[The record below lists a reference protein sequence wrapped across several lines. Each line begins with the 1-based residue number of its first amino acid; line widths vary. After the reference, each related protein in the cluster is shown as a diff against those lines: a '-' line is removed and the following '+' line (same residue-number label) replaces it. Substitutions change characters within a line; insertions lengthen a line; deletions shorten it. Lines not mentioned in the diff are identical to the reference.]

1 VARRQIRRTR
11 DGSYQLRLS
20 PPERELLRAL
30 PAELALLL
38 DAPENPDLRRLFPAA
53 YEDAEAQDEY
63 VRLVG
68 GELLDGRL
76 RALATIRETARR
88 GRLTAEQAESW
99 LTGLTALRLVLG
111 TRLDVRD
118 DEPPSFDPSDPRAHE
133 WAVYFYLSW
142 LQEQL
147 VEAMAGA
154 SSLD

>member
-1 VARRQIRRTR
+1 
-11 DGSYQLRLS
+11 LS

-30 PAELALLL
+30 PAELELLL
-38 DAPENPDLRRLFPAA
+38 DAPEDPDLRRLFPAA

-63 VRLVG
+63 ARLVG
-68 GELLDGRL
+68 GELLDGRR
-76 RALATIRETARR
+76 RALATIRETVGRE
-88 GRLTAEQAESW
+88 RLTAEQAESW

-111 TRLDVRD
+111 TRLDVGE
-118 DEPPSFDPSDPRAHE
+118 DEAPSFDPSDPRARE

-154 SSLD
+154 L